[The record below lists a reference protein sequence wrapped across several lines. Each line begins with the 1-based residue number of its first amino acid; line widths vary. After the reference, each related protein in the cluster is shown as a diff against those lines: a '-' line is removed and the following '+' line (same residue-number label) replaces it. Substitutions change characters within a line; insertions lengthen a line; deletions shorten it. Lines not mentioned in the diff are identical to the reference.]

1 MIQIYIGRPIL
12 VSRVFFI
19 AVPPFILINEGTWT
33 HTCWSLIR
41 ALFCYKN
48 VLTSTH
54 GPLLGWMPISTG
66 IGWYVVIMNV
76 YSLKKHRYFNVFT
89 CNISIN
95 DLVAAEG
102 RYQTYWPVLITIF
115 RNTHHVGDHHHQ
127 QNWKHLVLCVTKWK
141 TISHSIH

>member
-1 MIQIYIGRPIL
+1 MQYLLLFWLTRARGRIL
-12 VSRVFFI
+12 VGRLFGHFFVTKMFSQAPMDLYLVECLFQWI
-19 AVPPFILINEGTWT
+19 WYNENQ
-33 HTCWSLIR
+33 
-41 ALFCYKN
+41 K
-48 VLTSTH
+48 
-54 GPLLGWMPISTG
+54 ISTG
-66 IGWYVVIMNV
+66 IGWYVIIMNV
-76 YSLKKHRYFNVFT
+76 YSLKKHMYFNVFT